1 MPFGIGSLDF
11 IDDAFDS
18 LLGGLDDLFSNKEE
32 RQKAKNELRRIKKE
46 LKGQTLAHMEKMAEI
61 AAEDRQ
67 QARSVQSK
75 SFAKAW
81 WVMPTLALLSFLG
94 FFGVLFALTFYELPA
109 AKQPLYIML
118 GTLGT
123 IVTQIAQFFFGS
135 SQGSKDKDN
144 RIDKAISNLRG
155 ANGGASGG
163 NVTEKT
169 EDTIEATTPDRI
181 DTQAKPAP
189 PEDVGW

>member
-18 LLGGLDDLFSNKEE
+18 LFGGLDDLFTNDEE
-32 RQKAKNELRRIKKE
+32 RQKARNELERIKKK
-46 LKGQTLAHMEKMAEI
+46 LKGQTQAHVQKMAKI

-67 QARSVQSK
+67 QARTVQQRSLN
-75 SFAKAW
+75 KAW
-81 WVMPTLALLSFLG
+81 WVMPTLALLSFVG
-94 FFGVLFALTFYELPA
+94 FFGVLFVLTFYDLPA

-135 SQGSKDKDN
+135 SQGSKEKDQ
-144 RIDKAISNLRG
+144 RIDRAI
-155 ANGGASGG
+155 
-163 NVTEKT
+163 KQ
-169 EDTIEATTPDRI
+169 I
-181 DTQAKPAP
+181 DTGPRPGSADRDAKDSPDTPTISMDDIPQKVDAAP
-189 PEDVGW
+189 PERVGW